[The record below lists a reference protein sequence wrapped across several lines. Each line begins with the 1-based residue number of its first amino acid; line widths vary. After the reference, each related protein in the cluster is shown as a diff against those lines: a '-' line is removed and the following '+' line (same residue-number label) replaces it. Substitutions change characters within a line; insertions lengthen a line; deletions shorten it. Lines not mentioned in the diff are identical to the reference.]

1 MDLNNYE
8 STLEA
13 SSVDEQILKLP
24 NIYVKHLVLV
34 ERDVH
39 HVFDNIGFDVRHIT

>member
-1 MDLNNYE
+1 MDFDNYE

-13 SSVDEQILKLP
+13 ASVGEQLLKLP

-34 ERDVH
+34 YWGVH
-39 HVFDNIGFDVRHIT
+39 HVFDNIK